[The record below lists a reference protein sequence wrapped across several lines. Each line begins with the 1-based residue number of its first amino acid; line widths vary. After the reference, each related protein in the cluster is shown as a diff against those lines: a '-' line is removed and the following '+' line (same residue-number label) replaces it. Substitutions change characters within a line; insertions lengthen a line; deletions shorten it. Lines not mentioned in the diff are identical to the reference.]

1 MMGEDG
7 AALSIPILL
16 RRQAIGALRLVK
28 PHPARWT
35 EDEIQTAQTLS
46 DQLSGALDSARLYD
60 EAQRRAA
67 KERTIGEITSHIGAS
82 VDVREIMQTAV
93 EELGHTLTGAE
104 VTLQLRE
111 KE

>member
-1 MMGEDG
+1 M
-7 AALSIPILL
+7 
-16 RRQAIGALRLVK
+16 K

-60 EAQRRAA
+60 ESQRRAA
-67 KERTIGEITSHIGAS
+67 KERAIGEITSRVGDSIN
-82 VDVREIMQTAV
+82 VRDIMQSAV
-93 EELGHTLTGAE
+93 EELGRALTGSE

-111 KE
+111 QKTPARVIDRPGRGTE